1 MKDFIVFILA
11 IAGVCILSYYHAFD
25 ALTLTGGLAWL
36 GLLSIVYLV
45 GDILER
51 LGDWIIKKHN
61 NKE

>member
-1 MKDFIVFILA
+1 MWNLWIRPLFCK
-11 IAGVCILSYYHAFD
+11 H
-25 ALTLTGGLAWL
+25 ALTLSGGLAWL

-51 LGDWIIKKHN
+51 LGDWIIKKRN